1 MIQHT
6 LPADIERT
14 SMQIIAEE
22 LAQQNLVP
30 APECEAVVRR
40 VIHATADFDYAH
52 TLRFTPEAVRCGV
65 AALKQGTPIV
75 TDTNMAL
82 AGTVFYGGP
91 GGGKRG
97 QTGRDNARCGL
108 DAPRGGNLSQWNFC
122 GGQRPDGAAGVVRS
136 HGTACPASG
145 TGHCCTCGVCQ
156 RGGEQ
161 RKDLFRVQGT

>member
-52 TLRFTPEAVRCGV
+52 YASVHPGSRPGAV
-65 AALKQGTPIV
+65 
-75 TDTNMAL
+75 
-82 AGTVFYGGP
+82 
-91 GGGKRG
+91 
-97 QTGRDNARCGL
+97 
-108 DAPRGGNLSQWNFC
+108 W
-122 GGQRPDGAAGVVRS
+122 QR
-136 HGTACPASG
+136 
-145 TGHCCTCGVCQ
+145 
-156 RGGEQ
+156 
-161 RKDLFRVQGT
+161 